1 TCSLLNRLAERKG
14 ATLTVFAD
22 PSIPASVLGDAGR
35 LRQVLINLTNNAI
48 KFSSGLQHPGTVSV
62 RAVLV
67 EHTEVRVAD
76 NGIGMDEATLAKV
89 FTSFT
94 QADASTT
101 RRYGGTGLGLAI
113 SKQLAGLM

>member
-1 TCSLLNRLAERKG
+1 VADVVEKTCSLLNRLAERKG

-22 PSIPASVLGDAGR
+22 PSIPASALGDAGR

-67 EHTEVRVAD
+67 ERTQDRVVVEFRVAD

-94 QADASTT
+94 QADAST
-101 RRYGGTGLGLAI
+101 
-113 SKQLAGLM
+113 